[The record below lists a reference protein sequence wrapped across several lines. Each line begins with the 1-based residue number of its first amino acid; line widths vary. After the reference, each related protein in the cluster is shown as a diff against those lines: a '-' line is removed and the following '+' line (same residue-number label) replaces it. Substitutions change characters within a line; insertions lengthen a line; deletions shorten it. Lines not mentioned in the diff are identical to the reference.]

1 MKGIKFGEL
10 HSFNDLNLILSAC
23 EITPATPK
31 ETYIELPG
39 GDGSLDFTE
48 VHGEVKYNDRE
59 ACKFTF
65 TMNPSDGL
73 SDEDWENKKKEVSN
87 KLNGKYFEKIILD
100 SDPGYYYQGRCRME
114 EYASDRRIRKIV
126 VSARLKPYKYKKDIT
141 EKTFTLSSTAKT
153 VTLINSRK
161 TAVPEITCSA
171 DNQKIVF
178 GSVTKTLSKG
188 THKVLDIQLVE
199 GDNSIKISGSG
210 TMKFIYQE
218 ADL

>member
-1 MKGIKFGEL
+1 M
-10 HSFNDLNLILSAC
+10 
-23 EITPATPK
+23 
-31 ETYIELPG
+31 
-39 GDGSLDFTE
+39 
-48 VHGEVKYNDRE
+48 
-59 ACKFTF
+59 
-65 TMNPSDGL
+65 
-73 SDEDWENKKKEVSN
+73 
-87 KLNGKYFEKIILD
+87 
-100 SDPGYYYQGRCRME
+100 
-114 EYASDRRIRKIV
+114 

-188 THKVLDIQLVE
+188 IHKVLDIQLVE

-210 TMKFIYQE
+210 TMKFTYQE